1 MAAGDQGNGQGSQD
15 NKALQDKA
23 LQDKT
28 LKERLDKLSGALEA
42 QRREG
47 DRQKKERETV
57 AGGETGRAMSLGFR
71 VLSEFVAGIL
81 AGGAIGWLLD
91 TWFSTSPLFLLVFG
105 ALGTAAGFMNV
116 YKIASRPT
124 VPSGGQGT
132 DSADAQKPRERD

>member
-1 MAAGDQGNGQGSQD
+1 MAAGEKPDGRGPQD
-15 NKALQDKA
+15 EKALQDKA
-23 LQDKT
+23 

-47 DRQKKERETV
+47 DRQKRERETV

-81 AGGAIGWLLD
+81 AGCVIGWLLD

-105 ALGTAAGFMNV
+105 ALGTAAGFLNV
-116 YKIASRPT
+116 YRIAMQPT
-124 VPSGGQGT
+124 GGSPG
-132 DSADAQKPRERD
+132 DGSVKPADDAGKQQPRERD